1 MMRSISS
8 QLQYEIRIGTTLG
21 SPFQGP
27 STAERPPGETR
38 DIDPIADV
46 VTESLQQILMMK
58 KRKPFSVSRATEM
71 RIQDILA
78 SWDKGDVTG
87 LVSAAEYELLLAE
100 IRQRVAIDAKYSM
113 ALARLDD
120 LNFQLQY
127 TEYSSSEKE
136 ELDRCSRLWVGAYGD
151 AFDAEPYTLPQIE
164 ENALSF
170 FETQDWQDIW
180 ERLKQEPAF
189 RWDAR
194 RSQKDSA
201 DESPL
206 VNLVQV
212 LAQLNDTWPYIII
225 AAIQAYVN
233 RIAAKQSHL
242 ANRAAPNDVLLVA
255 STLLSDLPDLKRV
268 RASWGEAVPAVR
280 DAIFVFIARC
290 FTPFQWEEQ
299 AQRCWVFEW
308 RGFGFAYGYY

>member
-1 MMRSISS
+1 M
-8 QLQYEIRIGTTLG
+8 QYEIRIGPMTSL
-21 SPFQGP
+21 FQGLSTSGP
-27 STAERPPGETR
+27 SPGGTR

-58 KRKPFSVSRATEM
+58 KRKPFSVSRETEM

-78 SWDKGDVTG
+78 RWDMGGVTG

-100 IRQRVAIDAKYSM
+100 IRQRVAIDAKYAI

-127 TEYSSSEKE
+127 TEYSASETE
-136 ELDRCSRLWVGAYGD
+136 ELDRCSRPWVGADGD
-151 AFDAEPYTLPQIE
+151 VFDAEPYTLPEIE

-170 FETQDWQDIW
+170 FETQDWLDIW
-180 ERLKQEPAF
+180 QRLKQEPSF

-194 RSQKDSA
+194 RSQKNSA

-225 AAIQAYVN
+225 ATIQAYVN
-233 RIAAKQSHL
+233 RRAVKQSQP
-242 ANRAAPNDVLLVA
+242 ARQAAPNDVLLVA
-255 STLLSDLPDLKRV
+255 STLLSDLRDLKRAQ
-268 RASWGEAVPAVR
+268 ASWGEAVPAVR

-290 FTPFQWEEQ
+290 FTAFKWEEQ